1 LTVVPGTKIILGV
14 GPGELILRKSL
25 NDMKPGICLDLEM
38 IITKTHKD
46 HYQAPVPVTFTDQN
60 EGAPGPWLSGTG
72 DTTGHDMPGTEAQP
86 CR

>member
-1 LTVVPGTKIILGV
+1 
-14 GPGELILRKSL
+14 
-25 NDMKPGICLDLEM
+25 LDLEM